1 MDYFKENDKKQI
13 NDKLIIIIAEDSLR
27 KRY

>member
-13 NDKLIIIIAEDSLR
+13 NDKLIIIIAEDGLR